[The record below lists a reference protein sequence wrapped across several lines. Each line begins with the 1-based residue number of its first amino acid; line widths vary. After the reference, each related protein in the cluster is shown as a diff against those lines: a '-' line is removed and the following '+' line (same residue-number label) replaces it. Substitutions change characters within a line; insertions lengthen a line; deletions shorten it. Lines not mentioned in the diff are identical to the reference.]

1 MARTRAADFD
11 DKRRGILESAAAVF
25 AKRGMEHASMAQIA
39 QENNVSK
46 ALLYH
51 YYPSKELLIFD
62 IGRTHL
68 VELEAAIQET
78 DRPDLQPRVRLRRL
92 IGGVLENYRT
102 AADFH
107 LVLLNGTN
115 SLSDAQKAELQQMER
130 RIVKAFSAVLMD
142 INPAWGTCRPG
153 ITPITMSLFGIL
165 NWVDTWFKPSGAL
178 SREGYADMV
187 TALFLDGLTSLDPE
201 P

>member
-11 DKRRGILESAAAVF
+11 EKRRSILDSAAAVF
-25 AKRGMEHASMAQIA
+25 AKLGMERASMAQIA

-51 YYPSKELLIFD
+51 YYPSKDLLIFD

-68 VELEAAIQET
+68 VELEAAIIEA
-78 DRPDLQPRVRLRRL
+78 DRPDLEPRARLRHL

-102 AADFH
+102 ASNFH
-107 LVLLNGTN
+107 QVLLNGTG
-115 SLSDAQKAELQQMER
+115 SLTEPQRLELREMER
-130 RIVKAFSAVLMD
+130 RIVKAFSDVLVD
-142 INPAWGTCRPG
+142 INPALADNRAGV
-153 ITPITMSLFGIL
+153 TPVTMSLFGIL
-165 NWVDTWFKPSGAL
+165 NWVYTWFRPSGAL

-187 TALFLDGLTSLDPE
+187 TALFLDGASAMK
-201 P
+201 

>member
-11 DKRRGILESAAAVF
+11 EKRRSILDSAAAVF
-25 AKRGMEHASMAQIA
+25 AKLGMERASMAQIA

-51 YYPSKELLIFD
+51 YYPSKDLLIFD

-68 VELEAAIQET
+68 VELEEAIIEA
-78 DRPDLQPRVRLRRL
+78 DRPDLEPRARLRHL

-102 AADFH
+102 ASNFH
-107 LVLLNGTN
+107 QVLLNGTG
-115 SLSDAQKAELQQMER
+115 SLTEAQRVELREMER
-130 RIVKAFSAVLMD
+130 RIVKAFSDVLLD
-142 INPAWGTCRPG
+142 INPALAQNRAGV
-153 ITPITMSLFGIL
+153 TPVTMSLFGIL
-165 NWVDTWFKPSGAL
+165 NWVYTWFRPSGAL

-187 TALFLDGLTSLDPE
+187 TALFLDGAAAMK
-201 P
+201 

>member
-11 DKRRGILESAAAVF
+11 EKRRSILDSAAAVF
-25 AKRGMEHASMAQIA
+25 AKLGMERASMAQIA

-51 YYPSKELLIFD
+51 YYPSKDLLIFD

-68 VELEAAIQET
+68 VELEAAIIEA
-78 DRPDLQPRVRLRRL
+78 DRPDLEPRARLRHL

-102 AADFH
+102 ASNFH
-107 LVLLNGTN
+107 QVLLNGTG
-115 SLSDAQKAELQQMER
+115 SLTEAQRLELREMER
-130 RIVKAFSAVLMD
+130 RIVKAFSDVLTD
-142 INPAWGTCRPG
+142 INPALGKSKAG
-153 ITPITMSLFGIL
+153 VTPVTMSLFGIL
-165 NWVDTWFKPSGAL
+165 NWVYTWFRPSGAL

-187 TALFLDGLTSLDPE
+187 TALFLDGAAAMK
-201 P
+201 

>member
-11 DKRRGILESAAAVF
+11 EKRRSILDSAAAVF
-25 AKRGMEHASMAQIA
+25 AKLGMERASMAQIA

-51 YYPSKELLIFD
+51 YYPSKDLLIFD

-68 VELEAAIQET
+68 IELEAAIIEA
-78 DRPDLQPRVRLRRL
+78 DRPDLEPRARLRHL

-102 AADFH
+102 ASNFH
-107 LVLLNGTN
+107 QVLLNGTG
-115 SLSDAQKAELQQMER
+115 SLTEAQRLELREMER
-130 RIVKAFSAVLMD
+130 RIVKAFSDVLVD
-142 INPAWGTCRPG
+142 LNPALAENRAGV
-153 ITPITMSLFGIL
+153 TPITMSLFGIL
-165 NWVDTWFKPSGAL
+165 NWVYTWFRPSGAL

-187 TALFLDGLTSLDPE
+187 TALFLDGAAAMK
-201 P
+201 

>member
-11 DKRRGILESAAAVF
+11 EKRRSILDSAAAVF
-25 AKRGMEHASMAQIA
+25 AKLGMERASMAQIA

-51 YYPSKELLIFD
+51 YYPSKDLLIFD

-68 VELEAAIQET
+68 VELEEAIIEA
-78 DRPDLQPRVRLRRL
+78 DRPDLEPRARLRHL

-102 AADFH
+102 ASNFH
-107 LVLLNGTN
+107 QVLLNGTG
-115 SLSDAQKAELQQMER
+115 SLTEAQRLELREMER
-130 RIVKAFSAVLMD
+130 RIVKAFSDVLTD
-142 INPAWGTCRPG
+142 INPALAQNRAGV
-153 ITPITMSLFGIL
+153 TPVTMSLFGIL
-165 NWVDTWFKPSGAL
+165 NWVYTWFRPSGAL

-187 TALFLDGLTSLDPE
+187 TALFLDGAAAMK
-201 P
+201 

>member
-11 DKRRGILESAAAVF
+11 EKRRSILDSAAAVF
-25 AKRGMEHASMAQIA
+25 AKLGMERASMAQIA

-51 YYPSKELLIFD
+51 YYPSKDLLIFD

-68 VELEAAIQET
+68 VELEAAIIEA
-78 DRPDLQPRVRLRRL
+78 DRPDLEPRARLRHL

-102 AADFH
+102 ASNFH
-107 LVLLNGTN
+107 QVLLNGTG
-115 SLSDAQKAELQQMER
+115 SLTESQRLELREMER
-130 RIVKAFSAVLMD
+130 RIVKAFSDVLVD
-142 INPAWGTCRPG
+142 INPALADNRAGV
-153 ITPITMSLFGIL
+153 TPVTMSLFGIL
-165 NWVDTWFKPSGAL
+165 NWVYTWFRPSGAL

-187 TALFLDGLTSLDPE
+187 TALFLDGASAMK
-201 P
+201 

>member
-11 DKRRGILESAAAVF
+11 EKRRSILDSAAAVF
-25 AKRGMEHASMAQIA
+25 AKLGMERASMAQIA

-51 YYPSKELLIFD
+51 YYPSKDLLIFD

-68 VELEAAIQET
+68 VELEEAIIEA
-78 DRPDLQPRVRLRRL
+78 DRPDLEPRARLRHL

-102 AADFH
+102 ASNFH
-107 LVLLNGTN
+107 QVLLNGTG
-115 SLSDAQKAELQQMER
+115 SLTEAQRLELREMER
-130 RIVKAFSAVLMD
+130 RIVKAFSDVLVD
-142 INPAWGTCRPG
+142 INPALADNRAGV
-153 ITPITMSLFGIL
+153 TPVTMSLFGIL
-165 NWVDTWFKPSGAL
+165 NWVYTWFRPSGAL

-187 TALFLDGLTSLDPE
+187 TALFLDGAAAMK
-201 P
+201 

>member
-11 DKRRGILESAAAVF
+11 EKRRSILDSAAAVF
-25 AKRGMEHASMAQIA
+25 AKLGMERASMAQIA

-51 YYPSKELLIFD
+51 YYPSKDLLIFD

-68 VELEAAIQET
+68 VELEAAIIEA
-78 DRPDLQPRVRLRRL
+78 DRPDLEPRARLRHL

-102 AADFH
+102 AANFH
-107 LVLLNGTN
+107 QVLLNGTG
-115 SLSDAQKAELQQMER
+115 SLTEPQRLELREMER
-130 RIVKAFSAVLMD
+130 RIVKAFSDVLVD
-142 INPAWGTCRPG
+142 INPALAQNRAGV
-153 ITPITMSLFGIL
+153 TPVTMSLFGIL
-165 NWVDTWFKPSGAL
+165 NWVYTWFRPSGAL

-187 TALFLDGLTSLDPE
+187 TALFLDGAAAMK
-201 P
+201 

>member
-11 DKRRGILESAAAVF
+11 EKRRSILDSAAAVF
-25 AKRGMEHASMAQIA
+25 AKLGMERASMAQIA

-51 YYPSKELLIFD
+51 YYPSKDLLIFD

-68 VELEAAIQET
+68 VELEEAIIEA
-78 DRPDLQPRVRLRRL
+78 DRPDLEPRARLRHL

-102 AADFH
+102 ASNFH
-107 LVLLNGTN
+107 QVLLNGTG
-115 SLSDAQKAELQQMER
+115 SLTEAQRLELREMER
-130 RIVKAFSAVLMD
+130 RIVKAFSDVLTD
-142 INPAWGTCRPG
+142 INPALAQNRAGV
-153 ITPITMSLFGIL
+153 TPVTMSLFGIL
-165 NWVDTWFKPSGAL
+165 NWVYTWFRPSGAL

-187 TALFLDGLTSLDPE
+187 TALFLDGASAMK
-201 P
+201 

>member
-11 DKRRGILESAAAVF
+11 EKRRSILDSAAAVF
-25 AKRGMEHASMAQIA
+25 AKLGMERASMAQIA

-51 YYPSKELLIFD
+51 YYPSKDLLIFD

-68 VELEAAIQET
+68 VELEAAIIEA
-78 DRPDLQPRVRLRRL
+78 DRPDLEPRARLRHL

-102 AADFH
+102 ASNFH
-107 LVLLNGTN
+107 QVLLNGTG
-115 SLSDAQKAELQQMER
+115 SLTETQRLELREMER
-130 RIVKAFSAVLMD
+130 RIVKAFSDVLID
-142 INPAWGTCRPG
+142 INPALATNRAGV
-153 ITPITMSLFGIL
+153 TPVTMSLFGIL
-165 NWVDTWFKPSGAL
+165 NWVYTWFRPSGAL

-187 TALFLDGLTSLDPE
+187 TALFLDGAGAIK
-201 P
+201 

>member
-11 DKRRGILESAAAVF
+11 DKRRSILDSAAAVF
-25 AKRGMEHASMAQIA
+25 ATLGMERASMAQIA

-51 YYPSKELLIFD
+51 YYPSKDLLIFD

-68 VELEAAIQET
+68 IELEAAIIEA
-78 DRPDLQPRVRLRRL
+78 DRPDLEPRARLRHL

-102 AADFH
+102 AANFH
-107 LVLLNGTN
+107 QVLLNGTG
-115 SLSDAQKAELQQMER
+115 SLTEAQRLELREMER
-130 RIVKAFSAVLMD
+130 RIVKAFSDVLTD
-142 INPAWGTCRPG
+142 INPALAQSRAGV
-153 ITPITMSLFGIL
+153 TPITMSLFGIL
-165 NWVDTWFKPSGAL
+165 NWVYTWFRPSGAL

-187 TALFLDGLTSLDPE
+187 TALFLDGAGAIK
-201 P
+201 

>member
-11 DKRRGILESAAAVF
+11 EKRRSILDSAAAVF
-25 AKRGMEHASMAQIA
+25 AKLGMERASMAQIA

-51 YYPSKELLIFD
+51 YYPSKDLLIFD

-68 VELEAAIQET
+68 VELEAAIIEA
-78 DRPDLQPRVRLRRL
+78 DRPDLEPRARLRHL

-102 AADFH
+102 AANFH
-107 LVLLNGTN
+107 QVLLNGTG
-115 SLSDAQKAELQQMER
+115 SLTEAQRLELREMER
-130 RIVKAFSAVLMD
+130 RIVKAFSDVLVD
-142 INPAWGTCRPG
+142 INPALADNRAGV
-153 ITPITMSLFGIL
+153 TPITMSLFGIL
-165 NWVDTWFKPSGAL
+165 NWVYTWFRPSGAL

-187 TALFLDGLTSLDPE
+187 TALFLDGAAAMK
-201 P
+201 

>member
-11 DKRRGILESAAAVF
+11 EKRRGILDSAAAVF
-25 AKRGMEHASMAQIA
+25 ATLGMERASMAQIA

-51 YYPSKELLIFD
+51 YYPSKDLLIFD

-68 VELEAAIQET
+68 VELEEAIIAA
-78 DRPDLQPRVRLRRL
+78 DRPDLEPRARLRHL

-102 AADFH
+102 ASNFH
-107 LVLLNGTN
+107 QVLLNGTG
-115 SLSDAQKAELQQMER
+115 SLTDAQRSELRLMER
-130 RIVKAFSAVLMD
+130 RIIKAFSDVLVD
-142 INPAWGTCRPG
+142 INPALAENRAGV
-153 ITPITMSLFGIL
+153 TPVTMSLFGIL
-165 NWVDTWFKPSGAL
+165 NWVYTWFRPSGAL

-187 TALFLDGLTSLDPE
+187 TSLFLDGAGAMK
-201 P
+201 

>member
-1 MARTRAADFD
+1 
-11 DKRRGILESAAAVF
+11 
-25 AKRGMEHASMAQIA
+25 
-39 QENNVSK
+39 
-46 ALLYH
+46 
-51 YYPSKELLIFD
+51 
-62 IGRTHL
+62 
-68 VELEAAIQET
+68 
-78 DRPDLQPRVRLRRL
+78 
-92 IGGVLENYRT
+92 
-102 AADFH
+102 
-107 LVLLNGTN
+107 
-115 SLSDAQKAELQQMER
+115 MER

-142 INPAWGTCRPG
+142 INPALGKCRPG

>member
-11 DKRRGILESAAAVF
+11 EKRRSILDSAAAVF
-25 AKRGMEHASMAQIA
+25 TKLGMERASMAQIA

-51 YYPSKELLIFD
+51 YYPSKDLLIFD

-68 VELEAAIQET
+68 VELEAAIIEA
-78 DRPDLQPRVRLRRL
+78 DRPDLEPRARLRHL

-102 AADFH
+102 ASNFH
-107 LVLLNGTN
+107 QVLLNGTG
-115 SLSDAQKAELQQMER
+115 SLTEAQRLELREMER
-130 RIVKAFSAVLMD
+130 RIVKAFSDVLTD
-142 INPAWGTCRPG
+142 INPALAQNRAGV
-153 ITPITMSLFGIL
+153 TPVTMSLFGIL
-165 NWVDTWFKPSGAL
+165 NWVYTWFRPSGAL

-187 TALFLDGLTSLDPE
+187 TALFLDGAGAMK
-201 P
+201 

>member
-11 DKRRGILESAAAVF
+11 EKRRSILDSAAAVF
-25 AKRGMEHASMAQIA
+25 AKLGMERASMAQIA

-51 YYPSKELLIFD
+51 YYPSKDLLIFD

-68 VELEAAIQET
+68 VELEAAIIEA
-78 DRPDLQPRVRLRRL
+78 DRPDLEPRARLRHL

-102 AADFH
+102 ASNFH
-107 LVLLNGTN
+107 QVLLNGTG
-115 SLSDAQKAELQQMER
+115 SLTDAQRLELREMER
-130 RIVKAFSAVLMD
+130 RIVKAFSDVLVD
-142 INPAWGTCRPG
+142 INPALAESRAGV
-153 ITPITMSLFGIL
+153 TPVTMSLFGIL
-165 NWVDTWFKPSGAL
+165 NWVYTWFRPTGAL

-187 TALFLDGLTSLDPE
+187 TALFLDGASAMK
-201 P
+201 

>member
-11 DKRRGILESAAAVF
+11 EKRRSILDSAAAVF
-25 AKRGMEHASMAQIA
+25 AKLGMERASMAQIA

-51 YYPSKELLIFD
+51 YYPSKDLLIFD

-68 VELEAAIQET
+68 IELEAAISQA
-78 DRPDLQPRVRLRRL
+78 DRPDLAPRVRLRHL

-102 AADFH
+102 ASHFH
-107 LVLLNGTN
+107 QVLLNGTG
-115 SLSDAQKAELQQMER
+115 SLSEDQRLELREMER
-130 RIVKAFSAVLMD
+130 RIVKAFSDVLVD
-142 INPAWGTCRPG
+142 INPALAESRAGV
-153 ITPITMSLFGIL
+153 TPVTMSLFGIL
-165 NWVDTWFKPSGAL
+165 NWVYTWFRPSGAL

-187 TALFLDGLTSLDPE
+187 TALFLDGVGAMK
-201 P
+201 

>member
-11 DKRRGILESAAAVF
+11 EKRRSILDSAAAVF
-25 AKRGMEHASMAQIA
+25 AKLGMERASMAQIA

-51 YYPSKELLIFD
+51 YYPSKDLLIFD

-68 VELEAAIQET
+68 VELEAAIIEA
-78 DRPDLQPRVRLRRL
+78 DRPNLEPRARLRHL

-102 AADFH
+102 ASNFH
-107 LVLLNGTN
+107 QVLLNGTG
-115 SLSDAQKAELQQMER
+115 SLTEAQRLELREMER
-130 RIVKAFSAVLMD
+130 RIVKAFSDVLTD
-142 INPAWGTCRPG
+142 INPALAQNRAGV
-153 ITPITMSLFGIL
+153 TPVTMSLFGIL
-165 NWVDTWFKPSGAL
+165 NWVYTWFRPSGAL

-187 TALFLDGLTSLDPE
+187 TALFLDGAAAMK
-201 P
+201 

>member
-11 DKRRGILESAAAVF
+11 DKRRSILDGAAAVF
-25 AKRGMEHASMAQIA
+25 AKLGMERASMAQIA

-68 VELEAAIQET
+68 IELEAAIRKA
-78 DRPDLQPRVRLRRL
+78 DRPDMEPKARLRQL
-92 IGGVLENYRT
+92 IGGVLENYRS
-102 AADFH
+102 ASNFH
-107 LVLLNGTN
+107 QVLLNGTG
-115 SLSDAQKAELQQMER
+115 SLSDAQKSELQQMER
-130 RIVKAFSAVLMD
+130 CIVKAFSDVLID
-142 INPAWGTCRPG
+142 VNPTLAKTRAGV
-153 ITPITMSLFGIL
+153 TPVTMSLFGIL
-165 NWVDTWFKPSGAL
+165 NWVYTWFRPSGAL

-187 TALFLDGLTSLDPE
+187 TALFLDGVSAMK
-201 P
+201 

>member
-11 DKRRGILESAAAVF
+11 EKRRSILDSAAAVF
-25 AKRGMEHASMAQIA
+25 AKLGMERASMAQIA

-51 YYPSKELLIFD
+51 YYPSKDLLIFD

-68 VELEAAIQET
+68 VELEEAIIEA
-78 DRPDLQPRVRLRRL
+78 DRPDLEPRARLRHL

-102 AADFH
+102 ASNFH
-107 LVLLNGTN
+107 QVLLNGTG
-115 SLSDAQKAELQQMER
+115 SLTDAQRLELREMER
-130 RIVKAFSAVLMD
+130 RIVKAFSDVLTD
-142 INPAWGTCRPG
+142 INPALAQSQAGV
-153 ITPITMSLFGIL
+153 TPVTMSLFGIL
-165 NWVDTWFKPSGAL
+165 NWVYTWFRPSGAL

-187 TALFLDGLTSLDPE
+187 TTLFLDGAAAMK
-201 P
+201 

>member
-11 DKRRGILESAAAVF
+11 EKRRSILDSAAAVF
-25 AKRGMEHASMAQIA
+25 AKLGMERASMAQIA
-39 QENNVSK
+39 GENNVSK

-68 VELEAAIQET
+68 IELEAAISQA
-78 DRPDLQPRVRLRRL
+78 DRPDLEPRSRLRHL

-102 AADFH
+102 ASNFQQ
-107 LVLLNGTN
+107 VLLNSTG
-115 SLSDAQKAELQQMER
+115 SLSEAQRAELRQMER
-130 RIVKAFSAVLMD
+130 RVVKMFSDVLID
-142 INPAWGTCRPG
+142 INPALAKSRAGV
-153 ITPITMSLFGIL
+153 TPVTMSLFGIL
-165 NWVDTWFKPSGAL
+165 NWVYTWFKPSGAL

-187 TALFLDGLTSLDPE
+187 SALFLNGVSAMK
-201 P
+201 